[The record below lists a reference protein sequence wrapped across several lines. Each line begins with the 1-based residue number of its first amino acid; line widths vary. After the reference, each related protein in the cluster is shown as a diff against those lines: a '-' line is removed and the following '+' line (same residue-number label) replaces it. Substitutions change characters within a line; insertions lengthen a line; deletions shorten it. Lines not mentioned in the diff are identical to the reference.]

1 MDMVGLGISVRF
13 ASLLLI
19 SSLIVPMEA
28 PPGVKD
34 TQLAA
39 EVRNKGWIVFSART
53 EKGDWDLFLM
63 RPDGSRLS
71 NITNTPKLNEMGGRF
86 SPNGEKIL
94 YRQMPME
101 KEFAHDQ
108 WGSQGQLVIARSNG
122 ATPMSMGAP
131 GEYPWASWGPDG
143 KQIACLAKP
152 EIQIYDLAS
161 KKLIRRMSRNGIY
174 QQFFWSPD
182 GKWFCGPANYSGEKW
197 TVVRMDALTGEV
209 NPVSSFQNC
218 TADWFPDSNQLIFSY
233 RPANQEIVDGGKM
246 AASVGERPD
255 AGWTQ
260 LWRADGGGKKRTLV
274 YGEDGRHIYCG
285 AISPD
290 GKYVLFT
297 RSPKDAIGL
306 KNNGAPIGLMRLTDA
321 PVIRGASI
329 ALRRLV
335 PHSNEGPVV
344 DLPAGWEPHWT
355 AAKVEVPGGK

>member
-1 MDMVGLGISVRF
+1 MQGGWSKDMVGLRISVRF
-13 ASLLLI
+13 ASFLFI
-19 SSLIVPMEA
+19 ASLIAPMKA
-28 PPGVKD
+28 SPPGVKD

-39 EVRNKGWIVFSART
+39 EVRNKGWIVFSARS
-53 EKGDWDLFLM
+53 KNGDWDLFLM

-86 SPNGEKIL
+86 SPNGDRIL
-94 YRQMPME
+94 YRQIPME

-122 ATPMSMGAP
+122 TTPITMGAP
-131 GEYPWASWGPDG
+131 GENPWASWGPDG

-161 KKLIRRMSRNGIY
+161 KKLIRTMPRNGIY

-218 TADWFPDSNQLIFSY
+218 TADWFPDSSQLIFSY

-246 AASVGERPD
+246 AAGVGE
-255 AGWTQ
+255 
-260 LWRADGGGKKRTLV
+260 
-274 YGEDGRHIYCG
+274 
-285 AISPD
+285 
-290 GKYVLFT
+290 
-297 RSPKDAIGL
+297 
-306 KNNGAPIGLMRLTDA
+306 
-321 PVIRGASI
+321 
-329 ALRRLV
+329 
-335 PHSNEGPVV
+335 
-344 DLPAGWEPHWT
+344 
-355 AAKVEVPGGK
+355 